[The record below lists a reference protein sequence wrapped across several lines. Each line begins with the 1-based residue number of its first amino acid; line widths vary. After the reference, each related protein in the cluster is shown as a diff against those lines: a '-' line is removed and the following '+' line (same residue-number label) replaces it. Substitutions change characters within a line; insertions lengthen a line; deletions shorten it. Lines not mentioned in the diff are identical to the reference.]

1 MDGLDDLLDRMT
13 GQPLLLWVVGV
24 IGLFLLVAIIKRVL
38 SIIVLCSALL
48 MMYLLYMTYFEEQY
62 PLPEIEGLEP
72 ELWKRA
78 IEGWFD
84 SEAPA
89 DANSSSSE

>member
-13 GQPLLLWVVGV
+13 GQPLLLWTAGL

-48 MMYLLYMTYFEEQY
+48 MMYLIYVTYFEEQY
-62 PLPEIEGLEP
+62 PLPEIEELEP
-72 ELWKRA
+72 ELWKRT
-78 IEGWFD
+78 IESWFD
-84 SEAPA
+84 SKAPA
-89 DANSSSSE
+89 DANASPSW